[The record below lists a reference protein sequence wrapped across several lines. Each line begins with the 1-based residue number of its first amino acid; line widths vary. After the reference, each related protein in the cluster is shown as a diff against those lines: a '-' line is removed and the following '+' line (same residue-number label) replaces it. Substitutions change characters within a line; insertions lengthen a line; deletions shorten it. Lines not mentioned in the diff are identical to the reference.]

1 MNLCNP
7 MRIQIMID
15 VEKAKQAANEIEARH
30 RDITKLE
37 SSIKELHEMFVDLAR
52 LVYNQV

>member
-1 MNLCNP
+1 
-7 MRIQIMID
+7 MID